1 MSNVLSFFFMCNQTY
16 DLGLWRILRRIS
28 PEFLANLSKFYL
40 YGMIGGSTLLF
51 TRDNR
56 VFAYGF
62 NGNGR
67 LGVGHFRLDVSGQ
80 PEEIEE
86 LRNVKIFSVAGADF
100 IVALVEDDNTH
111 KCYLLTWG
119 SNNHGQLGIGDQ
131 EDRCQPIRIHSI
143 NYNIDKVECSQ
154 THVMAIDCQK
164 HCWCWGDNRFG
175 QVDGNITNICYCSPK
190 LIRFQDDSKIIDIAC
205 CETASL
211 ALTEHNFLYIWG
223 KLDNCIVSRPL
234 RIDLMNNMRVKK
246 LLGMSKAFAVLTYDC
261 RVILIRQKKER
272 YNRNLFQQM
281 IQFLTKC
288 LDESLP
294 CSVIDI
300 YGSLT
305 YDTCNFILLTE
316 TGCCF
321 VWDMIKSNAIRT
333 SMTSI
338 PDVAALH
345 TCYYTNIH
353 AEIPPELVTNG
364 SLILL
369 GTFNNEFQSDLC
381 IKTYT
386 YSHFVRKI
394 FVQQRKLEEHSEY
407 LRQLCLNRIE
417 DDSEEACGRR
427 LIIRRH
433 TYLIV
438 YAYVRYIYTGILR
451 IDPLYTAELY
461 DFAHEFED
469 NQLIQLIPEFLYHQ
483 TNLCSF

>member
-143 NYNIDKVECSQ
+143 NYNID
-154 THVMAIDCQK
+154 
-164 HCWCWGDNRFG
+164 
-175 QVDGNITNICYCSPK
+175 
-190 LIRFQDDSKIIDIAC
+190 
-205 CETASL
+205 
-211 ALTEHNFLYIWG
+211 
-223 KLDNCIVSRPL
+223 
-234 RIDLMNNMRVKK
+234 
-246 LLGMSKAFAVLTYDC
+246 
-261 RVILIRQKKER
+261 
-272 YNRNLFQQM
+272 
-281 IQFLTKC
+281 
-288 LDESLP
+288 
-294 CSVIDI
+294 
-300 YGSLT
+300 
-305 YDTCNFILLTE
+305 
-316 TGCCF
+316 
-321 VWDMIKSNAIRT
+321 
-333 SMTSI
+333 
-338 PDVAALH
+338 
-345 TCYYTNIH
+345 
-353 AEIPPELVTNG
+353 NG

-438 YAYVRYIYTGILR
+438 YAHVRYIYTGILR